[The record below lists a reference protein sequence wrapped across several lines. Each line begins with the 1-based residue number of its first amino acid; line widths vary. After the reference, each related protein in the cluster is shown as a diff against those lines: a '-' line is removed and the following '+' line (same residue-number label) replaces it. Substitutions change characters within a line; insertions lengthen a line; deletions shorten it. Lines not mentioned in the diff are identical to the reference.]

1 MNTFYRILSL
11 ILILAGTA
19 SAQHRVGV
27 GENAALRY
35 WAAFAQMQD
44 SAITVLQAKELNA
57 ILDGTAPYDDLKYK
71 DLVEKNMPALETMAT
86 GVAFPNCDWG
96 LNYKRGDDE
105 PVDYVW
111 KALALGR
118 LNALYAFHLLI
129 TGDKER
135 AVRVLVMGLHF
146 SRDVANGGTL
156 FATLNARDL
165 LTGHFSAIAFAL
177 HTGNLS
183 PAQRLALQEAVV
195 RLGPT
200 GLDWPSAMRREMEV
214 LNRPPWQMS
223 VSLGRVT
230 EAYVGALNDPSSLPK
245 LEQIIARVPQPL
257 QDVIPNPKRVL
268 EEKQDLADKLSR
280 TLALLR

>member
-1 MNTFYRILSL
+1 MILLMVVST
-11 ILILAGTA
+11 GST
-19 SAQHRVGV
+19 SAQPRTKL

-44 SAITVLQAKELNA
+44 SAITDPQAKELNS

-71 DLVEKNMPALETMAT
+71 DLVEKNRPAFGTMAT

-96 LNYKRGDDE
+96 LNYTRGDDE

-118 LNALYAFHLLI
+118 LNVLYAFHLLR

-146 SRDVANGGTL
+146 SQDVANGGTL
-156 FATLNARDL
+156 FATLNAKDL
-165 LTGHFSAIAFAL
+165 LTTHFRAIAFAL

-183 PAQRLALQEAVV
+183 PAQRLALQKAVAQ
-195 RLGPT
+195 LGPI
-200 GLDWPSAMRREMEV
+200 GLDWPSAIKREMEV

-223 VSLGRVT
+223 VPLGHVT
-230 EAYVGALNDPSSLPK
+230 QAYVGALNDPSTLPK
-245 LEQIIARVPQPL
+245 LEQIIATVPQPL
-257 QDVIPNPKRVL
+257 QDVIPMPKRVL
-268 EEKQDLADKLSR
+268 EEKQDWTDKLLQMRS
-280 TLALLR
+280 LLQ